1 MPIFLDRYLLPIT
14 HLLLG
19 WLGVVGTVC
28 AVYARTHATRYFRVG
43 PGPGLF
49 FVGFVVDSWH
59 KWAQVVVIVV
69 LSQVI
74 YMLAMESVSPWI
86 MNTVM
91 DPKTTRIPTYSYTQI
106 QYICNVYY
114 TFAAVVQLVQV
125 QVVVAQA
132 DLAAIVVLVDLLV
145 SLVTTHL
152 FVRGKE
158 AIGPT
163 ESLPVDGE
171 DALEDALVPS
181 PDT

>member
-1 MPIFLDRYLLPIT
+1 MPVFLDRYLLPIT

-19 WLGVVGTVC
+19 WLGVVGTMC
-28 AVYARTHATRYFRVG
+28 TVYARTHATRYFRFG
-43 PGPGLF
+43 PSAGLF
-49 FVGFVVDSWH
+49 FVGFAVDTWH
-59 KWAQVVVIVV
+59 KWAQVVVVV
-69 LSQVI
+69 MFSQVI

-91 DPKTTRIPTYSYTQI
+91 DPKATRIPVYSYAQI

-132 DLAAIVVLVDLLV
+132 DLAAVVVLVDLVV

-152 FVRGKE
+152 FVRGKD
-158 AIGPT
+158 AVGPA
-163 ESLPVDGE
+163 ESVPLDTE

-181 PDT
+181 PKS